1 MVEDSLMRGAKCVNC
16 TQFKLSSQEP
26 GWVLDSWDSGIHQPQ
41 SLFLECS
48 LERCLQG
55 RRKLLTACPYS
66 LLSAWLLEAGIS
78 SQGCRKCD
86 RGGGLQVAIPLP
98 RRPLT
103 FLMLPSLGR
112 PSCLPSLTSVLPLYE
127 SFAPSSN
134 FKGPT

>member
-26 GWVLDSWDSGIHQPQ
+26 GWVPDSWDSGVHQPQ
-41 SLFLECS
+41 SLFLDYR
-48 LERCLQG
+48 LERCSQG
-55 RRKLLTACPYS
+55 RRKLLIACLYS
-66 LLSAWLLEAGIS
+66 PLSVWFLEAGIS
-78 SQGCRKCD
+78 SQGCRKRD
-86 RGGGLQVAIPLP
+86 RGGGIQVAVPLP

-103 FLMLPSLGR
+103 FLMLPLLDR
-112 PSCLPSLTSVLPLYE
+112 PSCLPSLTSVLRLCE

>member
-16 TQFKLSSQEP
+16 TQFKLSSHEP
-26 GWVLDSWDSGIHQPQ
+26 GWVPNSWDSGVHQPQ

-55 RRKLLTACPYS
+55 RRKLLFAFILCFPHGS
-66 LLSAWLLEAGIS
+66 CKAGIS
-78 SQGCRKCD
+78 SQGCRKCE

-98 RRPLT
+98 GRPLT
-103 FLMLPSLGR
+103 FLMLPVLGR
-112 PSCLPSLTSVLPLYE
+112 PSCLLLLTSVLPLYE

-134 FKGPT
+134 FKGPN